1 MKKSFTLIEL
11 LVVIAI
17 IAILAGMLLPALN
30 SARARAQA
38 ANCQSNLKQI
48 GAAQSTYSM
57 DNDDYIVP
65 CQAGAEDTTFWVAIL
80 SGKRQ
85 DNSNFSES
93 QGLAYYGNGRTEGTF
108 RCPSEQLPF
117 GSGDDK
123 FYYTH
128 YAINGALSGGST
140 FRRRLSSVLSASR
153 VIFAGDNLHTGSY
166 SFETTIRFAA
176 FRHNKETRKYS
187 AGNIMSDPPKNSSC
201 HFVYLDGHV
210 ASKKYGELLA
220 TPPNEE
226 YDSAVAGGFGPGT
239 DNFALISGYLY
250 NKKQNL

>member
-48 GAAQSTYSM
+48 GTAQSTYSM
-57 DNDDYIVP
+57 DNNDYIVP
-65 CQAGAEDTTFWVAIL
+65 SVATGNDTWVVIL

-117 GSGDDK
+117 GSGTDK
-123 FYYTH
+123 FYFTH

-153 VIFAGDNLHTGSY
+153 VIFAGDNLHPDSY
-166 SFETTIRFAA
+166 SFENNIRFAA
-176 FRHNKETRKYS
+176 VRHNKETRKYS

-226 YDSAVAGGFGPGT
+226 YDSAVAAGYSIGS
-239 DNFALISGYLY
+239 DNFALVSGYLY

>member
-48 GAAQSTYSM
+48 GTAQSMYSM

-65 CQAGAEDTTFWVAIL
+65 SVLTGNDTWVVIL

-93 QGLAYYGNGRTEGTF
+93 QGLAYYGNDRTEGTF

-128 YAINGALSGGST
+128 YANNALLSGNGA
-140 FRRRLSSVLSASR
+140 FYRRLSSVTGASR
-153 VIFAGDNLHTGSY
+153 AIFAGDNLHTSAY
-166 SFETTIRFAA
+166 ALSVLRMFA
-176 FRHNKETRKYS
+176 FRHNKETRKLS

-210 ASKKYGELLA
+210 ASKKYGELTA

-226 YDSAVAGGFGPGT
+226 YDSFHAATGNPPGT
-239 DNFALISGYLY
+239 DEFALISGYLY
-250 NKKQNL
+250 KKK

>member
-48 GAAQSTYSM
+48 GTAQSIYSM

-65 CQAGAEDTTFWVAIL
+65 SVLTGNDTWVVIL

-93 QGLAYYGNGRTEGTF
+93 QGLAYYGNNRTEGTF

-123 FYYTH
+123 FYFTH

-210 ASKKYGELLA
+210 ASKKYGELTA

-226 YDSAVAGGFGPGT
+226 YDSFHAATGNPPGT

-250 NKKQNL
+250 KKKQNL